1 MVKFIF
7 QITKI
12 IISVIMLLLTLSC
25 GKVMNSFDNG
35 ITGNGNVV
43 ETTRT
48 VSENFDA
55 IEAKTGIT
63 VIIEQSNTVS
73 VKAKTDEDLQEH
85 LKTEVSNGVLSIYFD
100 ENINTAKERTV
111 YVSVPTLRKISSSS
125 GATVESVST
134 IKSENLD
141 LKSSS
146 GSEMKVS
153 VNSKNLSCDSSSGSI
168 ITANGK
174 SENLRTESSSG
185 SSIELSKLEVAN
197 AVCKSSS
204 GSSTSVNP
212 LESLDADASSGS
224 SIKYY
229 STPKQITVDES
240 SGASV
245 SKK

>member
-1 MVKFIF
+1 
-7 QITKI
+7 
-12 IISVIMLLLTLSC
+12 MLLVLFLTTSC
-25 GKVMNSFDNG
+25 GKVMNSFNEG
-35 ITGNGNVV
+35 LSGNGNVV

-48 VSENFDA
+48 IAEDFDT

-63 VIIEQSNTVS
+63 VVIEQSNTIS

-100 ENINTAKERTV
+100 ENINIAEERTV
-111 YVSVPTLRKISSSS
+111 YVSVPNLRKISSSS
-125 GATVESVST
+125 GTSVESVST

-146 GSEMKVS
+146 GSTIKLNI
-153 VNSKNLSCDSSSGSI
+153 NSKNLTCDSSSGSK

-185 SSIELSKLEVAN
+185 SSLELNDLEVAN

-204 GSSTSVNP
+204 GSSTRVNP

-229 STPKQITVDES
+229 STPKQIRINES

-245 SKK
+245 TKR

>member
-1 MVKFIF
+1 M
-7 QITKI
+7 
-12 IISVIMLLLTLSC
+12 MLLMLSC
-25 GKVMNSFDNG
+25 GNVVNSLTGG
-35 ITGNGNVV
+35 ISGNGNVV
-43 ETTRT
+43 STNRT
-48 VSENFDA
+48 VSEKFDV

-63 VIIEQSNTVS
+63 VIIEQSQNVAIE
-73 VKAKTDEDLQEH
+73 AKTDENLQEH
-85 LKTEVSNGVLSIYFD
+85 LKTEVVNGVLSIYFD
-100 ENINTAKERTV
+100 ENINTADERTV
-111 YVSVPTLRKISSSS
+111 YVKVPSLRKISSSS
-125 GATVESVST
+125 GASVESVST

-146 GSEMKVS
+146 GSEIKLS
-153 VNSKNLSCDSSSGSI
+153 VNSRNLTCDSSSGSK

-185 SSIELSKLEVAN
+185 SSIELNELEVAN

-204 GSSTSVNP
+204 GSSTKVNP

-229 STPKQITVDES
+229 STPKKIRIDES
-240 SGASV
+240 SGANV

>member
-1 MVKFIF
+1 
-7 QITKI
+7 
-12 IISVIMLLLTLSC
+12 MLLLMLSC
-25 GKVMNSFDNG
+25 GKVMNTFNDG
-35 ITGNGNVV
+35 LTGNGNVV
-43 ETTRT
+43 STTRT
-48 VSENFDA
+48 ISEDFDA

-100 ENINTAKERTV
+100 ENINTAEERTV
-111 YVSVPTLRKISSSS
+111 YVSVPKVRKISSSS
-125 GATVESVST
+125 GASVESIST

-146 GSEMKVS
+146 GSEINLS
-153 VNSKNLSCDSSSGSI
+153 VNSKNLFCDSSSGSK
-168 ITANGK
+168 ITAIGK
-174 SENLRTESSSG
+174 SENLRSESSSG
-185 SSIELSKLEVAN
+185 SSIVLNDLEVEN

-204 GSSTSVNP
+204 GSSTKVNP

-229 STPKQITVDES
+229 STPKQIKIDES

>member
-1 MVKFIF
+1 MN
-7 QITKI
+7 
-12 IISVIMLLLTLSC
+12 TL
-25 GKVMNSFDNG
+25 NG
-35 ITGNGNVV
+35 GLSGNGNVV
-43 ETTRT
+43 STTRT
-48 VSENFDA
+48 VSENFDT

-63 VIIEQSNTVS
+63 VVIEQSNNVS
-73 VKAKTDEDLQEH
+73 IKAKTDENLQEH

-100 ENINTAKERTV
+100 ENINTTKERTV
-111 YVSVPTLRKISSSS
+111 YVSAPTLRKISSSS
-125 GATVESVST
+125 GAYVESVST

-146 GSEMKVS
+146 GSEINLS
-153 VNSKNLSCDSSSGSI
+153 VNSKNLSCDSSSGSK

-174 SENLRTESSSG
+174 SENLRSESSSG
-185 SSIELSKLEVAN
+185 SSIVLNELEVAN

-204 GSSTSVNP
+204 GSSTKVSP
-212 LESLDADASSGS
+212 IESLDADASSGS

-229 STPKQITVDES
+229 STPKQIKIDES

>member
-1 MVKFIF
+1 MLIL
-7 QITKI
+7 
-12 IISVIMLLLTLSC
+12 LLLTTSC
-25 GKVMNSFDNG
+25 GKVINTLNG
-35 ITGNGNVV
+35 GLSGNGNVV
-43 ETTRT
+43 STTRT
-48 VSENFDA
+48 VSENFDT

-63 VIIEQSNTVS
+63 VVIEQSNNVS
-73 VKAKTDEDLQEH
+73 IKAKTDENLQEH

-100 ENINTAKERTV
+100 ENINTTKERTV
-111 YVSVPTLRKISSSS
+111 YVSAPTLRKISSSS
-125 GATVESVST
+125 GAYVESVST

-146 GSEMKVS
+146 GSEINLS
-153 VNSKNLSCDSSSGSI
+153 VNSKNLSCDSSSGSK

-174 SENLRTESSSG
+174 SENLRSDSSSG
-185 SSIELSKLEVAN
+185 SSIVLNELEVAN

-204 GSSTSVNP
+204 GSSTKVSP
-212 LESLDADASSGS
+212 IESLDADASSGS

-229 STPKQITVDES
+229 STPKQIKIDES

>member
-1 MVKFIF
+1 
-7 QITKI
+7 
-12 IISVIMLLLTLSC
+12 MLLLMLSC
-25 GKVMNSFDNG
+25 GKVMNSFGDG
-35 ITGNGNVV
+35 LTGNGNVV

-48 VSENFDA
+48 VSEDFDA

-63 VIIEQSNTVS
+63 VVIEQSNTVS

-100 ENINTAKERTV
+100 ENINSAEERTV
-111 YVSVPTLRKISSSS
+111 YVSAPNLRKISSSS
-125 GATVESVST
+125 GASVESVST

-146 GSEMKVS
+146 GSEINLS
-153 VNSKNLSCDSSSGSI
+153 VNSKNLFCDSSSGSK
-168 ITANGK
+168 ITAIGK
-174 SENLRTESSSG
+174 SENLRSESSSG
-185 SSIELSKLEVAN
+185 SSIVLNDLEVEN

-204 GSSTSVNP
+204 GSSTKVNP

-229 STPKQITVDES
+229 STPKQIKIDES